1 MTDSAQR
8 RQRVAVIGG
17 GPAGLMAAE
26 TLAAAGLAVD
36 VYDAMA
42 NCGRKFLIAGKGGLN
57 LTHAES
63 FEPFLSRYGSRAEM
77 IRPMLAAFGADALRD
92 WAKGLGV
99 DTFVG
104 TSNRVFP
111 TDLKAAP
118 LLRGWLRRLREA
130 GVHFHLRHRWTG
142 WADDGALRFASAA
155 GDVVAEADAVVLA
168 LGGGS
173 WRRLGSDGRWLSLL
187 AGRGIEVAPLQPSNC
202 GFESRWSEIL
212 RSRCAGQPVKPVAAR
227 LAPDQGGDGVFRQGE
242 FIITGVGVEGSLI
255 YALSPLLREAVTT
268 HGVARLELD
277 LLPGVPLAALSERLA
292 RPRGSQ
298 SMAKHLHRA
307 GIDGVKASLLR
318 ECAADE
324 TFADAAMLAAQIK
337 QLSVPLHATRPIDD
351 AISTAGGV
359 HFEALTDRLMLNAV
373 PGTFC
378 AGEML
383 DWEAP
388 TGGYLLTACFAS
400 GRLAAQGVLDWLA
413 ARSGNHIASP

>member
-1 MTDSAQR
+1 MAFVPAR
-8 RQRVAVIGG
+8 RAAIIGG

-57 LTHAES
+57 LTHGEA
-63 FEPFLSRYGSRAEM
+63 FEPFLSRYGSRADA
-77 IRPMLAAFGADALRD
+77 IRPMLEAFGAEALRE
-92 WAKGLGV
+92 WAIGLGV

-104 TSNRVFP
+104 SSNRVFP

-118 LLRGWLRRLREA
+118 LLRGWLRRLRES

-142 WADDGALRFASAA
+142 WTERGALRFDSPA
-155 GDVVAEADAVVLA
+155 GEVVAEADVVVLA

-173 WRRLGSDGRWLSLL
+173 WRRLGSDGRWLPLL
-187 AGRGIEVAPLQPSNC
+187 AERGIALAPLQPSNC
-202 GFESRWSEIL
+202 GFESRWSDLL
-212 RSRCAGQPVKPVAAR
+212 RSRWAGQPVKPVAAR

-255 YALSPLLREAVTT
+255 YALSPPLRDTIRQ
-268 HGVARLELD
+268 HGEARLELD
-277 LLPGVPLAALSERLA
+277 LLPGVSLATLSERLA

-307 GIDGVKASLLR
+307 GIDGVKASLLN
-318 ECAADE
+318 ECAPRGA
-324 TFADAAMLAAQIK
+324 FADPATLAAQIK
-337 QLSVPLHATRPIDD
+337 CLSLTLQATRPIDD

-359 HFEALTDRLMLNAV
+359 RFEALDNRLMLATL

-400 GRLAAQGVLDWLA
+400 GRAAAQGALDWLA
-413 ARSGNHIASP
+413 TRDGSHMASP

>member
-1 MTDSAQR
+1 MTTNPQR
-8 RQRVAVIGG
+8 RVAVIGG

-26 TLAAAGLAVD
+26 TLAAAGVTVD

-57 LTHAES
+57 LTHGES
-63 FEPFLSRYGSRAEM
+63 FEPFVSRYGTRAAA
-77 IRPMLAAFGADALRD
+77 IRPMLESFGADQLRD
-92 WAKGLGV
+92 WAKSLGV
-99 DTFVG
+99 ETFIG
-104 TSNRVFP
+104 SSNRVFP
-111 TDLKAAP
+111 SDLKAAP
-118 LLRGWLRRLREA
+118 LLRGWLRRLRES
-130 GVHFHLRHRWTG
+130 GVHFHLRHRWAG
-142 WADDGALRFASAA
+142 WFDDGALRFSTPA
-155 GDVVAEADAVVLA
+155 GEVAVAVDAVVLA

-173 WRRLGSDGRWLSLL
+173 WRRLGSDGRWVPLL
-187 AGRGIEVAPLQPSNC
+187 TEKGVDVAPLAPSNC
-202 GFESRWSEIL
+202 GFESRWSDIL

-227 LAPDQGGDGVFRQGE
+227 LSPEQGGDAEFRQGE

-255 YALSPLLREAVTT
+255 YALSPALREAISA

-277 LLPGVPLAALSERLA
+277 LMPGVSLAAISERLA
-292 RPRGSQ
+292 KPRGSQ

-318 ECAADE
+318 ECAPEEA
-324 TFADAAMLAAQIK
+324 FADPASLAAQIK
-337 QLSVPLHATRPIDD
+337 TLTVPLHATRPIDD

-359 HFEALTDRLMLNAV
+359 RFEALDARLMVLQR

-400 GRLAAQGVLDWLA
+400 GRTAAQGALDWLA
-413 ARSGNHIASP
+413 RSGSHIASP